1 VHLRS
6 SRHRYEHYLK
16 FILFVLPLMLN
27 IVLAAAQNS
36 NLVTIQSLE
45 GTLELA
51 LPAGWHIIEQ
61 STPDEALALA
71 LRSSGESHAD
81 VFIWNILP
89 NCGLAVQSIWV
100 SCDMRPVELVSYVM
114 SQVVRFGSYGTED
127 FATVNEVGYMLH
139 PSYITG
145 MKDLSNGNFL
155 VVFTQIDEE
164 DFDTVYA
171 DMQAIFQ
178 SAALDITFD
187 QSYPQPE
194 YTETS
199 WTLDLSSFGIQPEAV
214 QGPMIGADGHIYLRV
229 RSTWDP
235 PSGLVVVVNMDGT
248 IHNVVSNPYLGDV
261 RGGLRDWAATADGTI
276 WVLSGELNLYRINRQ
291 GIFEGQV
298 FTSRRGQQTV
308 TQIELVEHN
317 LALLRKLYE
326 RAVIAFINSDGVL
339 LREFPVHAEDF
350 PYSSFGPWLS
360 SPSLGVSPNGLIYV
374 YNEMVNQVRV
384 FDATGQIVH
393 SALLSEPM
401 TVTGFG
407 FGADGSVDIYISTYA
422 HEKSAWEVLRYR
434 GSEVVERLPLPNPNA
449 IYLPGTDQL
458 IMLDGNRLV
467 SLIEGIDTDE

>member
-1 VHLRS
+1 MHFRS

-27 IVLAAAQNS
+27 IVLAAAQDS
-36 NLVTIQSLE
+36 NLVTIRSLE

-51 LPAGWHIIEQ
+51 LPAGWRIIEQ

-81 VFIWNILP
+81 VFIWNILT

-127 FATVNEVGYMLH
+127 FATLDEVGYMLH

-145 MKDLSNGNFL
+145 MTDLGNGNFL

-178 SAALDITFD
+178 SAALDITFG

-194 YTETS
+194 YTETG

-235 PSGLVVVVNMDGT
+235 PSGLVVVVNTDGT
-248 IHNVVSNPYLGDV
+248 MHNVMSNPYLNSI
-261 RGGLRDWAATADGTI
+261 RDWAATTDETV
-276 WVLSGELNLYRINRQ
+276 WVLSDGLQLYRINRHS
-291 GIFEGQV
+291 IFEGEV
-298 FTSRRGQQTV
+298 FTQRVQNTV
-308 TQIELVEHN
+308 TQIELTDDRN
-317 LALLRKLYE
+317 LVLLRFLYE
-326 RAVIAFINSDGVL
+326 QAVIAVINSDGTL
-339 LREFPVHAEDF
+339 LREFPVQAEDF
-350 PYSSFGPWLS
+350 PYSPFGPSLS
-360 SPSLGVSPNGLIYV
+360 SPALGVSPDGRIYV

-407 FGADGSVDIYISTYA
+407 FGADCSVDIYISTYA

-467 SLIEGIDTDE
+467 SLIERIDTDE